1 MSAYM
6 SRELLLFAKA
16 FWYGALLVL
25 LYGQLQVFRSVVRH
39 GAFAAGLEDLIYWI
53 FCALFLFSRC
63 FAENSGVLRL
73 YLGAGAAA
81 GGLACRLSVAPLA
94 VRFFTF
100 LWKKLLRILKIP
112 FIPVK
117 KVIKRLKS
125 KGNRGKLVGRN
136 LAAACRRGRR
146 RLNRHK
152 GEGYEKKKKYRQKK
166 GYGGSQTE

>member
-1 MSAYM
+1 M

-25 LYGQLQVFRSVVRH
+25 LYSQLEVFRNVVRH
-39 GAFAAGLEDLIYWI
+39 SAFVTGLEDLIYWI

-63 FAENSGVLRL
+63 FEENSGVLRL

-81 GGLACRLSVAPLA
+81 GGLACRFSVRPFA

-100 LWKKLLRILKIP
+100 LWKKIIKVLKIP
-112 FIPVK
+112 FLPVK
-117 KVIKRLKS
+117 KVIKWLKW
-125 KGNRGKLVGRN
+125 KLIRGKLVDRN
-136 LAAACRRGRR
+136 LAAACQRGRR
-146 RLNRHK
+146 RLCGHK
-152 GEGYEKKKKYRQKK
+152 GERHEKKKEHRQTK